1 MNLILLCYV
10 IVSVTLVATQP
21 AASADDMVVVSISLL
36 FLELGL
42 VKMLALAA
50 SSTRAPYSY
59 FL

>member
-10 IVSVTLVATQP
+10 IVSVALVATQP

-36 FLELGL
+36 FLELGW
-42 VKMLALAA
+42 VKMLAWAA